1 MEFDF
6 NNYENYLKPLSE
18 SFIEQNKDRVYWP
31 WISTFQK
38 LSESFIEQNKDR
50 VDWVCISKFQK
61 LSESFIEQN
70 KDRVDWH
77 CISEYQKLSES
88 FIEQNK
94 DRVYW
99 YCISIFQKL
108 SESFIEQNK
117 DRVNWYC
124 ISIFQ
129 KLSESFIEQNKDR
142 VDWYCIIKFQKLS
155 EEFRTKHN
163 LSIPANNWLYTDK
176 ETKRQAIEKSGLYEI
191 DNDWV
196 IAYKGIRSN
205 NYSRYN
211 FQYKYELG
219 NTYQSHADHNLDN
232 ENSFGLSAWTEE
244 KAREY
249 CDEKIVKVKIHL
261 DHVAA
266 LVHNGYKLRC
276 TQFEIIEEL

>member
-1 MEFDF
+1 MEFNF
-6 NNYENYLKPLSE
+6 NDYKCYLKPLSE
-18 SFIEQNKDRVYWP
+18 SFIEQNKYHLNWN
-31 WISTFQK
+31 WISAYQP
-38 LSESFIEQNKDR
+38 LSESFIEQNKDL
-50 VDWVCISKFQK
+50 VNWEWICVYQP

-70 KDRVDWH
+70 KDSVIWD
-77 CISEYQKLSES
+77 CISK
-88 FIEQNK
+88 
-94 DRVYW
+94 
-99 YCISIFQKL
+99 FQKL
-108 SESFIEQNK
+108 SEPFIKQFE
-117 DRVNWYC
+117 DRVKWEL
-124 ISIFQ
+124 ISISQ
-129 KLSESFIEQNKDR
+129 KLSEPFIEQHKYR
-142 VDWYCIIKFQKLS
+142 VNLEWISRYQKLS

-219 NTYQSHADHNLDN
+219 NTYQSHADHNLDY

-276 TQFEIIEEL
+276 TQFEIIKEL